1 VSPTNA
7 PICSQNRMRAV
18 FHDNREDF
26 EALAS
31 RLYEADP
38 GEVMAITVKPS
49 PEAIRAQNDD

>member
-1 VSPTNA
+1 
-7 PICSQNRMRAV
+7 MRAV

-49 PEAIRAQNDD
+49 LEAIRAQNDD